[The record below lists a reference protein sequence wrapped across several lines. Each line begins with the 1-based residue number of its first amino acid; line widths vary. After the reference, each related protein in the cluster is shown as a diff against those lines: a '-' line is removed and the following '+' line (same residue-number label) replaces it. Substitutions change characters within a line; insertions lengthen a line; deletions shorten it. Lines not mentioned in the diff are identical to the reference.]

1 MKLFSLLILVSFS
14 LLLLACE
21 STPQED
27 LENVTV
33 IQESSD
39 VDISEDQL
47 SNNEEQTDFFTR
59 GIEPDGS
66 FFMATVSVTEA
77 SVPGTFQFTWSD
89 NNVPVFTGVGIEF
102 AEDIIAVGT
111 EGPMVKLFRRT
122 ETGYQGIFY
131 SGQSLGV
138 EVLSAEYNEE
148 DLPAPSTLFAVVP
161 WPTDFIFEVSGTNP
175 DETEYTGILQTRPLG
190 DGAQVL
196 WTQDDGPEISGGAII
211 LDNRTI
217 IAAYSVGIVVY
228 KYIEN
233 NVWRGEWYS
242 LNNTALGVEFI
253 TPLEIE

>member
-1 MKLFSLLILVSFS
+1 MKLFSLLILVCFS
-14 LLLLACE
+14 LVLLACE
-21 STPQED
+21 STPQEEPED
-27 LENVTV
+27 IVT
-33 IQESSD
+33 IEETSD
-39 VDISEDQL
+39 EEIPQ
-47 SNNEEQTDFFTR
+47 EQTDFYTR

-66 FFMATVSVTEA
+66 FFMATVTVTET
-77 SVPGTFQFTWSD
+77 SFPGTFQFTWSD

-102 AEDIIAVGT
+102 AENIIAVGT
-111 EGPMVKLFRRT
+111 EGPMVKLFQRT

-131 SGQSLGV
+131 TGQSLGV
-138 EVLSAEYNEE
+138 EVISSEYSEEEVPTPSA
-148 DLPAPSTLFAVVP
+148 LFPVAP
-161 WPTDFIFEVSGTNP
+161 WPAELVFEMSGTNP
-175 DETEYTGILQTRPLG
+175 DGTEYTGIIQTRPLG

-211 LDNRTI
+211 LDNNTI

-228 KYIEN
+228 EYIEN